1 MRLLSLLFDPRGA
14 IDRRAFWSG
23 LIQLTLVS
31 LAVFVGLARLETEV
45 ASAALP
51 VVVGEAFAVGGVA
64 SCIYGARAP
73 DVSLIAGF
81 LVIAARLYVTACLV
95 LKRSRDAG
103 KGAGPMVAVGL
114 AGLLVHGLMERW
126 SDALWASEMGTVI
139 PLFLGIAVDA
149 SLWAIFLIWIGSR
162 PSRPREA
169 ASDLS
174 RMLRVKPSS

>member
-23 LIQLTLVS
+23 LIQLALVS

-51 VVVGEAFAVGGVA
+51 VVGEAFAVGGVA
-64 SCIYGARAP
+64 SCISGARAP
-73 DVSLIAGF
+73 DVSLTAGL

-114 AGLLVHGLMERW
+114 AGLLVQGLMERW

-139 PLFLGIAVDA
+139 PLFLGIAIDA

-169 ASDLS
+169 ANDLS

>member
-31 LAVFVGLARLETEV
+31 LAVFVGLARLDAGV

-51 VVVGEAFAVGGVA
+51 AVGEAFAIGGLA
-64 SCIYGARAP
+64 SCIHGARAP
-73 DVSLIAGF
+73 DVSLIAAL

-103 KGAGPMVAVGL
+103 GGAGPLVAVGL
-114 AGLLVHGLMERW
+114 ASLLVHGLMGRW
-126 SDALWASEMGTVI
+126 SDTLWASEMGTII
-139 PLFLGIAVDA
+139 PVFLGIAVDA
-149 SLWAIFLIWIGSR
+149 VLWAILLVRTGAV
-162 PSRPREA
+162 PTRPRMEA
-169 ASDLS
+169 A
-174 RMLRVKPSS
+174 

>member
-31 LAVFVGLARLETEV
+31 VAVFLGLARLDAGV

-51 VVVGEAFAVGGVA
+51 AIGEAFAISGLA
-64 SCIYGARAP
+64 SCMHGVRAP
-73 DVSLIAGF
+73 DVSLIAGL

-139 PLFLGIAVDA
+139 PLFLGVAIDA
-149 SLWAIFLIWIGSR
+149 SLWAIFLIWIGSAPTR
-162 PSRPREA
+162 SRMEA
-169 ASDLS
+169 A
-174 RMLRVKPSS
+174 

>member
-31 LAVFVGLARLETEV
+31 VAVFAGLARLETGA

-51 VVVGEAFAVGGVA
+51 AVGEAFAVGGLA

-73 DVSLIAGF
+73 DISLIAALF
-81 LVIAARLYVTACLV
+81 VIAARLYVTACLV
-95 LKRSRDAG
+95 MKRSRDAG
-103 KGAGPMVAVGL
+103 RGAGPMVAVGL
-114 AGLLVHGLMERW
+114 ASLLVHGLMDRW
-126 SDALWASEMGTVI
+126 SDTLWASEMGTVI

-149 SLWAIFLIWIGSR
+149 SLWAIFLVWIGSR

-169 ASDLS
+169 ANDLS
-174 RMLRVKPSS
+174 RMLQVKPSS